1 MTSLSTMLGHVKSR
15 RSVGYLDRMPNETPI
30 LLRVHV
36 VIATAGALSPSSVLP
51 IIEPIVGSTGI
62 VTVMSAIGVPRSFL
76 EELATEE
83 WRPFVNEDRP
93 PETEA
98 AVAKYVEERGRR
110 LVNPLLSVLEA
121 HGVSAQPVF
130 VEDEDAAR
138 AIVETATQLEA
149 DLIALGST
157 RPIFD
162 EDAWQSVSVKVMQQ
176 TKIPLLLIPS
186 QGRTAENPISLLR
199 SDSKQV

>member
-1 MTSLSTMLGHVKSR
+1 
-15 RSVGYLDRMPNETPI
+15 
-30 LLRVHV
+30 VHV
-36 VIATAGALSPSSVLP
+36 LIATAGALPPNSVLP
-51 IIEPIVGSTGI
+51 IIEPIVGSMGT

-83 WRPFVNEDRP
+83 WRPFASEERP

-110 LVNPLLSVLEA
+110 LIDPLLSALEA
-121 HGVSAQPVF
+121 HGVAAQPVF
-130 VEDEDAAR
+130 VEDDDPAR
-138 AIVETATQLEA
+138 AIVETGAQLEA
-149 DLIALGST
+149 DLIAMGST
-157 RPIFD
+157 RPLFD

-186 QGRTAENPISLLR
+186 VARSLEDPGNSVLESAAE
-199 SDSKQV
+199 DSNS